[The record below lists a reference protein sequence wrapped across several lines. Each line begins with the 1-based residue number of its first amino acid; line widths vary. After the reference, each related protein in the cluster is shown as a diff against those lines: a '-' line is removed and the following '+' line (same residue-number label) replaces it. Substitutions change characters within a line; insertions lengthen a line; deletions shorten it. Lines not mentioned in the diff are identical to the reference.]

1 MARGYEFYV
10 RVARTTSQML
20 FVLREQ
26 KIHVFELKCI
36 ILFLYGPLIYIW
48 WGLKFHFWVSIEKKN
63 KNLPLSRRKF
73 REISFRRSRSLAVQE
88 NTFTSLSLTTKKKL
102 AAV

>member
-1 MARGYEFYV
+1 MSS
-10 RVARTTSQML
+10 SQSVL
-20 FVLREQ
+20 F
-26 KIHVFELKCI
+26 F
-36 ILFLYGPLIYIW
+36 FLYGPLIYIW

-88 NTFTSLSLTTKKKL
+88 NTFTSFSLTTKKKL
-102 AAV
+102 LLPYSIPTRNELGSFSKV